1 MRETVLFIAMSLDGS
16 IADRNGKVDWLKEHG
31 DDHDNVDTYPG
42 FVSIDPVDLIERL
55 KMEDGKGIW
64 ICGGANIVQQL
75 VNKDLIDRYHIT
87 VIPTLL
93 SSGIRLFKDIE
104 DQIRLKLIDTRS
116 YNGMVGLVYVRR

>member
-16 IADRNGKVDWLKEHG
+16 IADRNGKVDWLKGNG

-42 FVSIDPVDLIERL
+42 FVSTDPVGLIERL
-55 KMEDGKGIW
+55 KMKDGKGIW

-93 SSGIRLFKDIE
+93 SLGIRLFEDIE